1 MASLIIDTKNLPE
14 RKSPIPGSK
23 PPVYRF
29 PHGEAEH
36 PEEADRFR
44 ELIREI
50 RHEQMDRP
58 RTDQ

>member
-1 MASLIIDTKNLPE
+1 VASLIADTKNLPE

-29 PHGEAEH
+29 PHGELEH
-36 PEEADRFR
+36 PEETDRFR

-50 RHEQMDRP
+50 RREQMDR
-58 RTDQ
+58 RRSDQ

>member
-1 MASLIIDTKNLPE
+1 VASLIVDTKNLPE

-23 PPVYRF
+23 PPVYVF
-29 PHGEAEH
+29 PHGGGEN

-50 RHEQMDRP
+50 RREQMDR
-58 RTDQ
+58 RRSDQ